1 MQIGGSAQ
9 TARAQVMPGGIQ
21 TPFDFNMTVQLQNMV
36 DDIENSCYYGLAQAP
51 TADSGTPDTATTA
64 KMNGLRA
71 ILQTNNT
78 DLDPV
83 NASAYGSSDLI
94 RDTLQAARQNGGE
107 PDLLVVSTNFMSGF
121 ATWGQAI
128 QRVPAGETV
137 FGTPINVLEAPF
149 LHGVTIVEAPL
160 LRPYTA
166 IALTS
171 SEVYIRN
178 KRNPYWNLRGNRGDM
193 VEGDWI
199 AEMAIEV
206 VNESHHAWV
215 EGITAFSREL
225 IFSSVVSCPWS
236 VRMRLSGEVR
246 HRTRHARLRRT
257 AGSQPD
263 AEALTTDNGQLTTD
277 KHACGDSAARRII
290 SISRQE
296 GWASPR
302 SWPTAPGTTR
312 RSTASPCSWPSFPTA
327 ITRRGKRTASRV
339 FCQTEL
345 AQVKGTLEQCE
356 HELQKLHMLAA
367 ASDAMLADAW
377 QAFGFPKQSRI
388 FGVYTAVDT
397 FTLPLG
403 DGTVGV
409 PDDVDEASLT
419 CAAEA

>member
-1 MQIGGSAQ
+1 MADFLQGFLGTYQAGVEARNDVTVAIRNWFANRNPLVTRLPYVPVERVDFLMYTHKYRARSTMLGAAVTANSQTALTATDATFLMNHDVLQLVDSVTGNSEYVQINGDPTSSTTFNVLRGVSGTTPLASVASGSTVNLIGNSRNGAEVNQTGLTTIGVSRTQYCQTFQFPVQIGGSAQ

-36 DDIENSCYYGLAQAP
+36 DDIENSCYYGIAQAP
-51 TADSGTPDTATTA
+51 TADSGTPDAATTA
-64 KMNGLRA
+64 KMNGLSS
-71 ILQTNNT
+71 ILVTNNIGGLANPSAT
-78 DLDPV
+78 PV
-83 NASAYGSSDLI
+83 NGSAYGSADLI

-128 QRVPAGETV
+128 QRIPAGQTV

-215 EGITAFSREL
+215 QGITAFS
-225 IFSSVVSCPWS
+225 
-236 VRMRLSGEVR
+236 
-246 HRTRHARLRRT
+246 A
-257 AGSQPD
+257 
-263 AEALTTDNGQLTTD
+263 N
-277 KHACGDSAARRII
+277 
-290 SISRQE
+290 
-296 GWASPR
+296 
-302 SWPTAPGTTR
+302 
-312 RSTASPCSWPSFPTA
+312 
-327 ITRRGKRTASRV
+327 
-339 FCQTEL
+339 
-345 AQVKGTLEQCE
+345 
-356 HELQKLHMLAA
+356 
-367 ASDAMLADAW
+367 
-377 QAFGFPKQSRI
+377 
-388 FGVYTAVDT
+388 
-397 FTLPLG
+397 
-403 DGTVGV
+403 
-409 PDDVDEASLT
+409 
-419 CAAEA
+419 

>member
-1 MQIGGSAQ
+1 MADFLQGFLGTYQAGVEARNDVTVAVRNWFANRNPLVTRLPYVPVERVDFLMYTHKYRARSTALGAAVSSSSATSLTFLDATFLMNHDVLQLVDSASGNTEFVQISGDPTSSTTVNVTRGTAGTTALSSVANGSTVNLIGNSRNGAEVNQTGLSTIGVPRTQYCQTFQFPVQIGGSAQ

-36 DDIENSCYYGLAQAP
+36 DDIETSCYYGIAQAP
-51 TADSGTPDTATTA
+51 TADSGSPDTAVTA

-71 ILQTNNT
+71 IFQTNNISGSSSPT
-78 DLDPV
+78 
-83 NASAYGSSDLI
+83 NASAYGSTDLI

-160 LRPYTA
+160 LRPFTA

-215 EGITAFSREL
+215 ENITAFS
-225 IFSSVVSCPWS
+225 
-236 VRMRLSGEVR
+236 
-246 HRTRHARLRRT
+246 A
-257 AGSQPD
+257 
-263 AEALTTDNGQLTTD
+263 N
-277 KHACGDSAARRII
+277 
-290 SISRQE
+290 
-296 GWASPR
+296 
-302 SWPTAPGTTR
+302 
-312 RSTASPCSWPSFPTA
+312 
-327 ITRRGKRTASRV
+327 
-339 FCQTEL
+339 
-345 AQVKGTLEQCE
+345 
-356 HELQKLHMLAA
+356 
-367 ASDAMLADAW
+367 
-377 QAFGFPKQSRI
+377 
-388 FGVYTAVDT
+388 
-397 FTLPLG
+397 
-403 DGTVGV
+403 
-409 PDDVDEASLT
+409 
-419 CAAEA
+419 